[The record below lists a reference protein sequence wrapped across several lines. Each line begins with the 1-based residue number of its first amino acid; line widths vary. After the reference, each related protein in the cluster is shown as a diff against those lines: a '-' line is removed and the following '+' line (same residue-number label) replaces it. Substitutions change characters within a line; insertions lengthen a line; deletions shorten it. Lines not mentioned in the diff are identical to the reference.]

1 MAKEY
6 SFLSRNT
13 LLLYLAWHYKDAP
26 GKLLGIWK
34 NFLRFNFRFFSISFL
49 ARTYFLPWKR
59 IVVFRGRGFSI
70 KEFFETS
77 VFNLFS
83 RFMGMFLR
91 TILIIVGLIA
101 ELIIFVVGF
110 FIFILW
116 LVLPPLLII
125 GIITGLILLI

>member
-1 MAKEY
+1 MKEY

-13 LLLYLAWHYKDAP
+13 FLLYLTWHYKDAP
-26 GKLLGIWK
+26 MKLLGIWK
-34 NFLRFNFRFFSISFL
+34 NFLKFNFRFFSISFL

-59 IVVFRGRGFSI
+59 IVVHRGRGFSI
-70 KEFFETS
+70 KEFFEVS

-91 TILIIVGLIA
+91 AILIIAGLII
-101 ELIIFVVGF
+101 EFFVFLGGL

-116 LVLPPLLII
+116 LILPPLLVVGFFM
-125 GIITGLILLI
+125 GIILLF